1 MLSQRVLGRAVA
13 RWGPTLAGGLIAFS
27 LPPWGWWPLAFLG
40 VALLDQSLCNARVHT
55 ANGWKLR
62 LTQGFTF
69 GLTWMFPATLWM
81 WDLTPPGYIIAG
93 LLFSAMYGVAIALV
107 PPLSHSA
114 RRIGIIS
121 LLVLVGV
128 VRWSWPF
135 GGVPL
140 ATLAMTQAA
149 SPLGPLARTFG
160 SLTLVA
166 LVGIGGTMISALYA
180 RHLRFAVGAAATIL
194 ALVLLTWVA
203 PFGNAFDTMDVA
215 VVQGGGPQNTR
226 AISSDDRAVFD
237 RHVSA
242 TRTVETPVDLIL
254 WPENVVDL
262 EGELKQNIEFEEMD
276 ALAKEM
282 DSPIIAG
289 ITEGFRGDDP
299 YYTNA
304 SVVIN
309 PKTDKIARY
318 DKVRRVPYG
327 EYVPFRSIVERA
339 SPPRFLPWRD
349 ARAGTEP
356 AVLDTLLADA
366 RPVTLG
372 ISISWEIF
380 FDTRAR
386 DAISNGG
393 SVLINPTNGSSYWLT
408 IVQSQQIASS
418 QLRAMETGRWVL
430 QAAPTGFSAIV
441 TPDGDVIDRSGVSET
456 KVIHGTV
463 ELREGLTWAVRF
475 GRWPMVIVAA
485 LAFLVSQAWRDRGGR
500 PRHTEADTP
509 AATESRAA

>member
-1 MLSQRVLGRAVA
+1 VLTIDQPMLGRAVS
-13 RWGPTLAGGLIAFS
+13 RWGPLLAGALIAFS

-55 ANGWKLR
+55 TNGWKFR
-62 LTQGFTF
+62 LAQGFTF
-69 GLTWMFPATLWM
+69 GLAWMFPTTLWM

-93 LLFSAMYGVAIALV
+93 LLFSAMYGVALAAV
-107 PPLSHSA
+107 PPLSHTA
-114 RRIGIIS
+114 RRVGIIS
-121 LLVLVGV
+121 AFILVGAI
-128 VRWSWPF
+128 RWSWPF

-149 SPLGPLARTFG
+149 SPFGPMARTFG

-166 LVGIGGTMISALYA
+166 VVAIGGTLISALYA
-180 RHLRFAVGAAATIL
+180 QHVRFVVGAAGT
-194 ALVLLTWVA
+194 LVGLTLLTWIA
-203 PFGNAFDTMDVA
+203 PFGSAFDTIAVA

-226 AISSDDRAVFD
+226 AISSDSRAVFD
-237 RHVSA
+237 RHVAA
-242 TRTVETPVDLIL
+242 TRNVETPVDLIL

-276 ALAKEM
+276 ALANEM
-282 DSPIIAG
+282 NSPIIAG

-309 PKTDKIARY
+309 PKTDQIARY

-339 SPPRFLPWRD
+339 SPPKFIPWRD
-349 ARAGTEP
+349 ARPGTGP
-356 AVLDTLLADA
+356 AILETLLADGTPA
-366 RPVTLG
+366 TLG

-393 SVLINPTNGSSYWLT
+393 TILINPTNGSSYWLT

-441 TPDGDVIDRSGVSET
+441 TPAGEVIDRSGVSET
-456 KVIHGTV
+456 KVIQGTV
-463 ELREGLTWAVRF
+463 ELRNGLTWAVRF
-475 GRWPMVIVAA
+475 GRWPLFV
-485 LAFLVSQAWRDRGGR
+485 LAILGFAISQAMGFMQRSE
-500 PRHTEADTP
+500 TALLN
-509 AATESRAA
+509 